1 MFVAVGR
8 AHGVTEALTDRYCTM
23 ENITTQLSATDVA
36 FCCKSCG
43 AGCGGGDPEKALD
56 YLNQTGAFTSTCRP
70 YDQGDHRSK
79 HPWPQPKGRDV
90 CPSTCDDGEDL
101 PATRHRG
108 GRPYRVPH
116 DVDKIKLELLTYG
129 PAGTQMTVYSDFG
142 SYQSGVY
149 TTECGKPPPLG
160 KQCQAWGHAVK
171 ILGWGHAM
179 VNVTSFD
186 PKRNATVHKMQDT
199 PYWIGANSWSRV
211 GAAIGAR
218 AASSGSC
225 TTLSGST
232 ARSARSTPYPLPRTA
247 RWPPS
252 WVEAKE
258 GSMLVHRQSSS
269 FGMHLLLRL
278 REAHS
283 LLAPERQL

>member
-1 MFVAVGR
+1 LFVAVGR

-179 VNVTSFD
+179 VNMTSFD

-199 PYWIGANSWSRV
+199 PYWIGANSWSRDWGEGGFFRIMHDTV
-211 GAAIGAR
+211 GFDGSIGTQHPVPAATHRKMAAVVGGSKGGLNAR
-218 AASSGSC
+218 PSPEQQLRHALA
-225 TTLSGST
+225 LEA
-232 ARSARSTPYPLPRTA
+232 ARSA
-247 RWPPS
+247 
-252 WVEAKE
+252 
-258 GSMLVHRQSSS
+258 
-269 FGMHLLLRL
+269 
-278 REAHS
+278 
-283 LLAPERQL
+283 